1 MSIPE
6 SVGYW
11 QNIIDH
17 RWQLV
22 KTLDQL
28 NIKIDDPNSMK
39 TRELEELVGK
49 HLTGGRKRG

>member
-1 MSIPE
+1 MSVPE

-17 RWQLV
+17 RAQLV
-22 KTLDQL
+22 KTLAEL
-28 NIKIDDPNSMK
+28 NIKISDPNSMK

-49 HLTGGRKRG
+49 HLTGGRKRD